1 MACRDEYKGLGG
13 GLNKQV
19 GNRIFLEL
27 ENERDSSEGLSVSFD
42 GGWQKR
48 GSGRSYSSLSGHA
61 TFIGNKSGK
70 CIAFSTRNKFCRTY
84 EVGKRRECDSAKHD
98 CRQNWK
104 GSSKAMESD
113 MCVNMLRELD
123 KQDVS
128 IDTIIMDNDSTTIA
142 RARSEVKP
150 DLKKMCD
157 KNHTLKEFTNQLYDL
172 KKVKNFRELTAKT
185 IGHLSKCFKYC
196 VSQHQ
201 GNGEKMKKNLLA
213 IGKHVFGDHSFC
225 DSWCGYL
232 RSPLTYKP
240 KNLPCNRYLT
250 DVNFKTSIM
259 TLLQKYIDKAEKLS
273 SLGSSQANES
283 LNNTISSKA
292 PKAHFYSGSESNDF
306 RIAAAVAQKNIGYGY
321 VSEVCESVLLS
332 PGEVTKKISQEN
344 DRKRDMGNE
353 REKTLKYKRNRRIK
367 KEERS
372 TKQKTCEL
380 REGETYNTAVDLN
393 NNNHDIIEIPH
404 PLTEPTCQKLTSA
417 DYSYVSFDLETTG
430 LGKDCDITQIGA
442 AFEGQIF
449 SQYIL
454 PSKPISP
461 AAFAVTGLAVS
472 GGSMYKEGYH
482 VPSTSTEEGIQNF
495 LDWLSKIP
503 QPVLMAHNARFDA
516 CIFCRIL
523 LATEKSIPASKLICG
538 FVDTL
543 PLFRKQLPERT
554 SYKQVDL
561 VKDLLHEDYSAHD
574 AASDS
579 RALLHL
585 VKAQKFNNH
594 ILQENSFSFQS
605 YMEVIQFQNTVQDN
619 TNSLS
624 YLLEN
629 KIISKVIANKISK
642 SGLGL
647 AHLQLAYDRDRDCG
661 IHQVLSE
668 TTSTGK
674 PRVTVNKTIIK
685 NICQYFH
692 DKHVSYS
699 NE

>member
-1 MACRDEYKGLGG
+1 M
-13 GLNKQV
+13 LNLLSTLNIPPCSKTTLKEREREIGCAV
-19 GNRIFLEL
+19 
-27 ENERDSSEGLSVSFD
+27 ENVAQTSCAAAAAKEKEMTGDSSEGLSVSFD

-70 CIAFSTRNKFCRTY
+70 CIAFSTRNKFCRTC

-240 KNLPCNRYLT
+240 KNLPYNRYLT
-250 DVNFKTSIM
+250 DVNLKTSIM

-306 RIAAAVAQKNIGYGY
+306 RIAAAVAQKNLGYGY
-321 VSEVCESVLLS
+321 VSEVC
-332 PGEVTKKISQEN
+332 
-344 DRKRDMGNE
+344 
-353 REKTLKYKRNRRIK
+353 
-367 KEERS
+367 
-372 TKQKTCEL
+372 
-380 REGETYNTAVDLN
+380 
-393 NNNHDIIEIPH
+393 
-404 PLTEPTCQKLTSA
+404 
-417 DYSYVSFDLETTG
+417 
-430 LGKDCDITQIGA
+430 KDCDITQIGA

-449 SQYIL
+449 SQYML

-461 AAFAVTGLAVS
+461 AATAVTGLAVS

-495 LDWLSKIP
+495 LDWLSKIS

-561 VKDLLHEDYSAHD
+561 VKDLLHENYSAHD

-674 PRVTVNKTIIK
+674 P
-685 NICQYFH
+685 
-692 DKHVSYS
+692 SLS
-699 NE
+699 NSKQNYY